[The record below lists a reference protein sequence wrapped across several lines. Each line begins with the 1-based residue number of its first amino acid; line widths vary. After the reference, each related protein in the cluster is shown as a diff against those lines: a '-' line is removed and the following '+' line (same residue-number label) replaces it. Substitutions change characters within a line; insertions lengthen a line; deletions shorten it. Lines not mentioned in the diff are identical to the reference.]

1 MEKNVIKM
9 NSKNNLGKITRII
22 GPVVHATGLDGA
34 KKNSVVYVGEDN
46 LIGEIVQIQGTKAII
61 QVYEKTSGLGIG
73 EPIQN
78 LNRPLSLKL
87 GPGLLE
93 NIIDGVQRQ
102 LKDSGY
108 FFIEKGMSG
117 NPLPNKREWHF
128 IPNYEDIIEMEVGKK
143 ADLLK
148 GSTIDVKPGDKLNGG
163 EILGYVQETSTI
175 KHYILNP
182 PNYQGVIK
190 EINEGNYFIEDPIG
204 YYTDGNPIML
214 YHYWPVR
221 IPRPIQQRVI
231 DTQPF
236 ITGQR
241 VLDFLYPII
250 DGGTAMIPGGFGTG
264 KTVLE
269 QTLAKFS
276 SAHIAILTLCGERG
290 NEIADVLTEFQH
302 LNDPLTGRPMSERSI
317 IIANTSNMPVAAR
330 EASIYSGMTLAEY
343 FRDMGYKVAVTADS
357 TSRWAEALRELSV
370 RLEEVPGE
378 KGYPSYLPKLI
389 GRFYERAGKMKVKS
403 NRIGSVTVIGAVSPP
418 GGDFSDPVS
427 QYTLR
432 YANALWGL
440 DVDLARQRHYPA
452 INLEISFTQYLNDI
466 LTYWDNQPQIG
477 ENWKNS
483 RRILVKILRD
493 EAEIEKIVRLIG
505 KNTLTEPQLGILA
518 VAELIRDG
526 FLRQSAFSDD
536 GYCTIKK
543 TYEMALT
550 LKAIYELVINAI
562 KSGYTVEDLL
572 GSEKDL
578 IERVNRMKELT
589 DPKQISEIRNVVMEK
604 LNFYKKKKA

>member
-1 MEKNVIKM
+1 M
-9 NSKNNLGKITRII
+9 NSNEYLGRITRVI
-22 GPVVHATGLDGA
+22 GPVVHAEGLSRS
-34 KKNSVVYVGEDN
+34 KKNSIVFVGEDK
-46 LIGEIVQIQGTKAII
+46 LFGEIVQILGNKAVI

-73 EPIQN
+73 EPVQD

-87 GPGLLE
+87 GPGLLG

-102 LKDSGY
+102 LKELGY
-108 FFIEKGMSG
+108 LFIEKGMSG
-117 NPLPNKREWHF
+117 HPLPTKTPWHF
-128 IPNYEDIIEMEVGKK
+128 IPEYEKIDEMEIGEK
-143 ADLLK
+143 AASLNDN
-148 GSTIDVKPGDKLNGG
+148 TIEVKPGDKLKGG
-163 EILGYVQETSTI
+163 EILGYVQETDAI
-175 KHYILNP
+175 KHFILNP
-182 PNYQGVIK
+182 PSHQGIIE
-190 EINEGNYFIEDPIG
+190 EINEGKYTIEDPIG
-204 YYTDGNPIML
+204 HYKDGTPIML
-214 YHYWPVR
+214 YHHWPVR
-221 IPRPIQQRVI
+221 IPRPFQRRV
-231 DTQPF
+231 TATHPF

-276 SAHIAILTLCGERG
+276 SADITILTLCGERG
-290 NEIADVLTEFQH
+290 NEIADVLSEFKH
-302 LNDPLTGRPMSERSI
+302 LTDPLTRRPMSERSI

-330 EASIYSGMTLAEY
+330 EASIYSGITLAEY
-343 FRDMGYKVAVTADS
+343 FRDMGFKAAVTADS
-357 TSRWAEALRELSV
+357 TSRWAEALREVSV

-389 GRFYERAGKMKVKS
+389 GRFYERAGKVKTQS

-440 DVDLARQRHYPA
+440 DVNLARQRHYPA
-452 INLEISFTQYLNDI
+452 INLEISFTQYLNEI
-466 LTYWDNQPQIG
+466 LAYWDEQPDIG
-477 ENWKNS
+477 EAWSES

-493 EAEIEKIVRLIG
+493 EVEIEKIVRLIG
-505 KNTLTEPQLGILA
+505 KDTLTEPQLGILA
-518 VAELIRDG
+518 AAELIRDG
-526 FLRQSAFSDD
+526 FLRQSAYSDID

-550 LKAIYELVINAI
+550 LQMAYEWITSAI
-562 KSGYTVEDLL
+562 KSGHTTKEIF
-572 GSEKDL
+572 EKEKE
-578 IERVNRMKELT
+578 IFEHVNRLKELES
-589 DPKQISEIRNVVMEK
+589 PKKISEVRNIIAKK
-604 LNFYKKKKA
+604 LEAYKKQKA

>member
-1 MEKNVIKM
+1 M
-9 NSKNNLGKITRII
+9 SSSNNLGRIIRVI
-22 GPVVHATGLDGA
+22 GPVVHAEGLKRS
-34 KKNSVVYVGEDN
+34 KKNSIVYVGEDK
-46 LIGEIVQIQGTKAII
+46 LIGEIVQIQGNKTII

-73 EPIQN
+73 EPIQD

-87 GPGLLE
+87 GPGLLG

-102 LKDSGY
+102 LKGSGY
-108 FFIEKGMSG
+108 LFIEKGMSG
-117 NPLPNKREWHF
+117 NPLPIKKQWHF
-128 IPNYEDIIEMEVGKK
+128 IPEYENIKEIEIGEKFAELKYNTIEVKSK
-143 ADLLK
+143 
-148 GSTIDVKPGDKLNGG
+148 DKLNGG
-163 EILGYVQETSTI
+163 EILGYVQETDAI

-182 PNYQGVIK
+182 PNRQGVIK
-190 EINEGNYFIEDPIG
+190 EINEGKFTIEDPIG
-204 YYTDGNPIML
+204 HYTDGNPIML
-214 YHYWPVR
+214 YHYWSVR
-221 IPRPIQQRVI
+221 IPRPFQQRVI

-264 KTVLE
+264 KTILE

-290 NEIADVLTEFQH
+290 NEIADVLAEFKQ
-302 LNDPLTGRPMSERSI
+302 LNDPLTGKPMSERSI

-357 TSRWAEALRELSV
+357 TSRWAEALREVSV

-389 GRFYERAGKMKVKS
+389 GRFYERAGKVKAQS

-418 GGDFSDPVS
+418 GGDFSDPIS

-440 DVDLARQRHYPA
+440 DVNLARQRHYPA
-452 INLEISFTQYLNDI
+452 INFEISFTQYLNEI
-466 LTYWDNQPQIG
+466 LAYWDKYPDIG
-477 ENWKNS
+477 GNWRES
-483 RRILVKILRD
+483 RKVIVKILKD
-493 EAEIEKIVRLIG
+493 EEEIEKIVRLIG
-505 KNTLTEPQLGILA
+505 KDTLTEPQLGTLA
-518 VAELIRDG
+518 AAELIRDG
-526 FLRQSAFSDD
+526 FLRQSAFSDID
-536 GYCTIKK
+536 GYCPIKK

-550 LKAIYELVINAI
+550 LQMTYEWITSAIRSGHTTKEIFEKE
-562 KSGYTVEDLL
+562 KS
-572 GSEKDL
+572 
-578 IERVNRMKELT
+578 IFERVNRMKELENL
-589 DPKQISEIRNVVMEK
+589 KQISEIRNIVAEK
-604 LNFYKKKKA
+604 LEAYRKRKA

>member
-1 MEKNVIKM
+1 W
-9 NSKNNLGKITRII
+9 R
-22 GPVVHATGLDGA
+22 
-34 KKNSVVYVGEDN
+34 
-46 LIGEIVQIQGTKAII
+46 
-61 QVYEKTSGLGIG
+61 
-73 EPIQN
+73 
-78 LNRPLSLKL
+78 
-87 GPGLLE
+87 
-93 NIIDGVQRQ
+93 
-102 LKDSGY
+102 
-108 FFIEKGMSG
+108 
-117 NPLPNKREWHF
+117 F
-128 IPNYEDIIEMEVGKK
+128 IPEYEDIKEMRIGK
-143 ADLLK
+143 DSSNLK
-148 GSTIDVKPGDKLNGG
+148 YNLIAVKTGDKLKGG
-163 EILGYVQETSTI
+163 EILGYVQETTTI
-175 KHYILNP
+175 NHYILNP
-182 PNYQGVIK
+182 PNTQGTIK
-190 EINEGNYFIEDPIG
+190 EINEGRYSIEDPIG
-204 YYTDGNPIML
+204 YLTNGNPIML

-231 DTQPF
+231 DVQPF

-241 VLDFLYPII
+241 VLDFLFPII

-290 NEIADVLTEFQH
+290 NEIADVLAEFQH
-302 LNDPLTGRPMSERSI
+302 LNDPLTGKPMSERSI

-343 FRDMGYKVAVTADS
+343 YRDMGYKVAVTADS
-357 TSRWAEALRELSV
+357 TSRWAEALREVSV

-389 GRFYERAGKMKVKS
+389 GRFYERAGKVKAQS

-440 DVDLARQRHYPA
+440 DVNLARQRHYPA

-466 LTYWDNQPQIG
+466 LSYWDNQSDIG
-477 ENWKNS
+477 EKWRSS
-483 RRILVKILRD
+483 RKTMIKILRD

-518 VAELIRDG
+518 TAEIIRDG
-526 FLRQSAFSDD
+526 FLRQSAFSDID
-536 GYCTIKK
+536 GYCSIKK

-550 LKAIYELVINAI
+550 LQMTYELIMKAI
-562 KSGYTVEDLL
+562 KSGYTVENFL
-572 GSEKDL
+572 SKESAL
-578 IERVNRMKELT
+578 IERVTRMKELS
-589 DPKQISEIRNVVMEK
+589 DPKKISEFHNEIIEK
-604 LNFYKKKKA
+604 LTFYKKKKA